1 MKEGHIELISQKD
14 KSRREM
20 KVKSKAGK
28 VLKSTLAASFA
39 FSLVTANPIQILAA
53 PKEVNDVKV
62 DVYPKPQEIS

>member
-1 MKEGHIELISQKD
+1 MLLGHIELISQKD

-39 FSLVTANPIQILAA
+39 FSFNSYFSIETH
-53 PKEVNDVKV
+53 
-62 DVYPKPQEIS
+62 

>member
-39 FSLVTANPIQILAA
+39 FSLVTANTIKIFGA
-53 PKEVNDVKV
+53 PKEVNDF
-62 DVYPKPQEIS
+62 

>member
-39 FSLVTANPIQILAA
+39 FSFVKSNLTEDRRVG
-53 PKEVNDVKV
+53 KECL
-62 DVYPKPQEIS
+62 Y